1 MAWEQDTWARYEAR
15 RSQDEQPPPAA
26 GQHGL
31 SLAGGMTRCA
41 VPDAAAPGTVSPGLN
56 GQVIS
61 MGLGRPGA

>member
-1 MAWEQDTWARYEAR
+1 MGALRGAPFSR
-15 RSQDEQPPPAA
+15 RATPPAA